1 MKHSFSTSQFVGK
14 DGGVVFFFFLRWRYF
29 DDILKVDLMTCT
41 DNSGHFIKMRR
52 AFWALVL
59 DKSPTLAF

>member
-1 MKHSFSTSQFVGK
+1 ME
-14 DGGVVFFFFLRWRYF
+14 VFFFCFLRWRYF

-41 DNSGHFIKMRR
+41 VHSGHFIKMRR